1 VEAHFETPLVRPSTG
16 AYNQRRTWSHTGGV
30 VSGLLEQATEEW
42 CPECLGAAPA
52 DGPAQVL
59 GTARWRIIFGWGRR
73 TAYPVAFEC
82 PNGHSSTA
90 IGQLQRWFSVREL

>member
-1 VEAHFETPLVRPSTG
+1 VITA
-16 AYNQRRTWSHTGGV
+16 GGV

-42 CPECLGAAPA
+42 CPECMEAAPA
-52 DGPAQVL
+52 AGPPQVL
-59 GTARWRIIFGWGRR
+59 GTAHWRIIFGWGRR
-73 TAYPVAFEC
+73 TAYPVSFDC

>member
-1 VEAHFETPLVRPSTG
+1 M
-16 AYNQRRTWSHTGGV
+16 
-30 VSGLLEQATEEW
+30 SGLQEQATEEW
-42 CPECLGAAPA
+42 CPECGETAPA
-52 DGPAQVL
+52 DGPLQVL

-90 IGQLQRWFSVREL
+90 IGQLQRWFSVRKL